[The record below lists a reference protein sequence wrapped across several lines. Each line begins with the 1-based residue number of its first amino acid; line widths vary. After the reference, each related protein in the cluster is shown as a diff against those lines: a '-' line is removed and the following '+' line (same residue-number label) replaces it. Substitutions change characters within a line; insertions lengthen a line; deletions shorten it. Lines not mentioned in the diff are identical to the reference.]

1 MLSAGALKLKAPM
14 EPTFLEGGR
23 PMIQGTSHRRYVSY
37 IDKSREYYR
46 ACGYERPYR
55 WARYEDVPF
64 SRLTKP
70 LSQCRI
76 GVVTTADQGPREAP
90 RATKLY
96 AAPNSEGVRLFTEKS
111 WDHEATHTNDPE
123 TYLPLARLAEHVD
136 AGHVGSL
143 SPRFYGVPTDYS
155 QRLTLEQ
162 DAPQIEAWMRED
174 SVDIALL
181 VPL

>member
-1 MLSAGALKLKAPM
+1 MAP
-14 EPTFLEGGR
+14 G
-23 PMIQGTSHRRYVSY
+23 ISHRSYVSY

-46 ACGYERPYR
+46 ASGYDRPYR
-55 WARYEDVPF
+55 WAHYKDVPF

-70 LSQCRI
+70 LSRSRI
-76 GVVTTADQGPREAP
+76 GVVTTADQAPSGAP
-90 RATKLY
+90 RATKLF
-96 AAPNSEGVRLFTEKS
+96 AAPNGESGRLFTEKS
-111 WDHEATHTNDPE
+111 WDREATHTDDPE
-123 TYLPLARLAEHVD
+123 TYLPLARLAEHVE

-162 DAPQIEAWMRED
+162 DAPRIEAWMRED
-174 SVDIALL
+174 GVDIALL

>member
-1 MLSAGALKLKAPM
+1 MA
-14 EPTFLEGGR
+14 
-23 PMIQGTSHRRYVSY
+23 QGISHRSHVSY

-46 ACGYERPYR
+46 ASGYDRPYR
-55 WARYEDVPF
+55 WAHYEDVPF

-70 LSQCRI
+70 LSRSRI
-76 GVVTTADQGPREAP
+76 GVVTTADRAPSGAP
-90 RATKLY
+90 RATKLF
-96 AAPNSEGVRLFTEKS
+96 AAPNSESGRLFTEKS
-111 WDHEATHTNDPE
+111 WDREA

-136 AGHVGSL
+136 AGHLGSL

-162 DAPQIEAWMRED
+162 DAPQVEAWMRED
-174 SVDIALL
+174 GVDIALL